1 MFHEIMQAPLG
12 FDKFGYSCRS
22 RKGTKFHESIGK
34 HYSDGYKEGDYIGC
48 LIHLP
53 EIEKYD
59 YLPKPYKV
67 IKDLISQALNPGKY
81 KGPNSYIIID
91 PYSVF

>member
-1 MFHEIMQAPLG
+1 MNILQLKAPLG

-48 LIHLP
+48 LIHMP

-67 IKDLISQALNPGKY
+67 N
-81 KGPNSYIIID
+81 IIL
-91 PYSVF
+91 FTQRFLFTTNH

>member
-1 MFHEIMQAPLG
+1 MQAPLG

-67 IKDLISQALNPGKY
+67 IKDMLSQELNPREYNTYLK
-81 KGPNSYIIID
+81 ID
-91 PYSVF
+91 LYPVF